1 MISNYLTSKRK
12 ATNVSDNAGKNEVGR
27 PEPKMSKKITS
38 LIRFSREKTPNR
50 IKELEKNNSKS
61 ITHILLKVGVVV
73 MNYFV
78 RKNILFHLV
87 C

>member
-12 ATNVSDNAGKNEVGR
+12 ATNVSDNAGNNEVGR

-50 IKELEKNNSKS
+50 IKDMEKYKPSGDWRK
-61 ITHILLKVGVVV
+61 ITQNQLHI
-73 MNYFV
+73 YY
-78 RKNILFHLV
+78 
-87 C
+87 